1 MPPPLRCLVEVS
13 TKYTFTIFIS
23 GKSTCRHFTKKN
35 PPFIRRKGQDPPSIF
50 QDLMTQNSNSRVGHQ
65 LLALQVRLPLGQ
77 DTELRYAVFN
87 IIYSFKK

>member
-13 TKYTFTIFIS
+13 TKYTFLYLGSQLAVIS
-23 GKSTCRHFTKKN
+23 RKKT
-35 PPFIRRKGQDPPSIF
+35 PFIRRKGQDPLSIF